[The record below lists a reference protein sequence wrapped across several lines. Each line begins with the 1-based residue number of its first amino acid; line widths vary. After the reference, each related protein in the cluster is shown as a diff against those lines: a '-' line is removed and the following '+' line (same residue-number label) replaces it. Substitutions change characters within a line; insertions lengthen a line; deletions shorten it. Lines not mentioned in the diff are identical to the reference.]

1 MYPDESSPLSIALP
15 LTFSLYVCLSSVAA
29 SCLRIM
35 QSLFL
40 LLLLGAAGIQSQRT
54 GGSSPARQPS
64 NSTRYRGTSQCPQVW
79 NRISS
84 DLTRSFVSG
93 GECTDLARAAIRYA
107 FHDAGTFSTKL
118 PNVSPASGG
127 ADGSLLL
134 NDEEI
139 NRDSNRGLQNYH
151 SFIRGIFAEYGSDRI
166 GAADLVQFAGNHAV
180 VSCPEG
186 PIVPTLIGRE
196 DSSTPAPEG
205 LLPAGFGS
213 GSDHD
218 TILQLFADKG
228 FSALDLAALL
238 GAHSTSKSRSDQLP
252 PNTGQDSTPGIW
264 DVKYYSEIYN
274 PPPGVANFEADIN
287 LSSPNTTVGREFV
300 KFINNQGRWNGN
312 FASAM
317 FRLSLLGI
325 PPETFNTF
333 VDCTGALPRPTRAGA
348 GGGGGGGGRGGG
360 RGGRRGRN
368 N

>member
-1 MYPDESSPLSIALP
+1 
-15 LTFSLYVCLSSVAA
+15 
-29 SCLRIM
+29 M
-35 QSLFL
+35 QFLFL
-40 LLLLGAAGIQSQRT
+40 LLLLGAASIQAYQRT
-54 GGSSPARQPS
+54 KGPTFVRQVS
-64 NSTRYRGTSQCPQVW
+64 NSTRYRGTSECPQVW
-79 NRISS
+79 NSISS
-84 DLTRSFVSG
+84 DLTASFVAR

-118 PNVSPASGG
+118 PNVPPASGG

-134 NDEEI
+134 SDAEI
-139 NRDSNRGLQNYH
+139 GRDSNRGLQNYH
-151 SFIRGIFAEYGSDRI
+151 SFIRGIYAEYQSESI

-186 PIVPTLIGRE
+186 PIVRTLIGRE
-196 DSSTPAPEG
+196 DSSTAAPEG

-238 GAHSTSKSRSDQLP
+238 GAHSTSKSRSTQLP
-252 PNTGQDSTPGIW
+252 PDTAQDSTPGIW

-287 LSSPNTTVGREFV
+287 LSNPNTTVGREFRN
-300 KFINNQGRWNGN
+300 FINNQGRWNGN

-325 PPETFNTF
+325 PPETYNTF
-333 VDCTGALPRPTRAGA
+333 VDCTGALPRPTRAG
-348 GGGGGGGGRGGG
+348 GGGGDGRGGRGGG
-360 RGGRRGRN
+360 RGSRRGRN